1 VLSTTCLRRVT
12 SLMISRRVMCILT
25 AIVMLT
31 LVIQYGVT
39 VSDSSPEI
47 RQAFIR
53 KVYTILCKPLIP
65 SYRI

>member
-1 VLSTTCLRRVT
+1 VLSMTCLRRVT

-53 KVYTILCKPLIP
+53 KVYTILCKLLIP

>member
-12 SLMISRRVMCILT
+12 SLMISRRVTCILT

-53 KVYTILCKPLIP
+53 KVYTILCKLRIP